1 MRVRFFILTYHLRP
15 HAVFGKV
22 LRVFQ
27 KEDKMFSGP
36 WQIVL
41 LLVVIVLVFGSKKL
55 PELARALGKAK
66 GEFKK
71 GTQEGEQLLSEDLTK
86 EALPKAAPPEIEK

>member
-1 MRVRFFILTYHLRP
+1 
-15 HAVFGKV
+15 
-22 LRVFQ
+22 
-27 KEDKMFSGP
+27 MFSGP

-55 PELARALGKAK
+55 PELACALGKAK

-71 GTQEGEQLLSEDLTK
+71 GTQEGEQLLADEDK
-86 EALPKAAPPEIEK
+86 PKIEQKKSDENA

>member
-1 MRVRFFILTYHLRP
+1 
-15 HAVFGKV
+15 
-22 LRVFQ
+22 
-27 KEDKMFSGP
+27 MFSGP

-71 GTQEGEQLLSEDLTK
+71 GIAEGAAEADEEED
-86 EALPKAAPPEIEK
+86 EAPRKVSKKKKVQEIEADTDASDE

>member
-1 MRVRFFILTYHLRP
+1 ML
-15 HAVFGKV
+15 
-22 LRVFQ
+22 
-27 KEDKMFSGP
+27 SGP

-41 LLVVIVLVFGSKKL
+41 LLVVIVLVFGSKML

-71 GTQEGEQLLSEDLTK
+71 GTQEGEQLLSDDDK
-86 EALPKAAPPEIEK
+86 PKKLEQKSDGNA

>member
-1 MRVRFFILTYHLRP
+1 ML
-15 HAVFGKV
+15 
-22 LRVFQ
+22 
-27 KEDKMFSGP
+27 SGP

-66 GEFKK
+66 GAFKK
-71 GTQEGEQLLSEDLTK
+71 GTQEGEQLLSDDDK
-86 EALPKAAPPEIEK
+86 PKKLEQKSEVNA

>member
-1 MRVRFFILTYHLRP
+1 
-15 HAVFGKV
+15 
-22 LRVFQ
+22 
-27 KEDKMFSGP
+27 MFSGP

-55 PELARALGKAK
+55 PELARALVKAK

-71 GTQEGEQLLSEDLTK
+71 GTQEGEQLLADDDKPQPRKLEQKSD
-86 EALPKAAPPEIEK
+86 ANA

>member
-1 MRVRFFILTYHLRP
+1 
-15 HAVFGKV
+15 
-22 LRVFQ
+22 
-27 KEDKMFSGP
+27 MFSGP

-71 GTQEGEQLLSEDLTK
+71 GTEEGEQLLK
-86 EALPKAAPPEIEK
+86 EGKEGEPAKVEQKSGEEAK

>member
-1 MRVRFFILTYHLRP
+1 
-15 HAVFGKV
+15 
-22 LRVFQ
+22 
-27 KEDKMFSGP
+27 MFSGP

-71 GTQEGEQLLSEDLTK
+71 GTQEGEQLLSDDNSKPKLEQAKTED
-86 EALPKAAPPEIEK
+86 KA

>member
-1 MRVRFFILTYHLRP
+1 
-15 HAVFGKV
+15 
-22 LRVFQ
+22 
-27 KEDKMFSGP
+27 MFSGP

-55 PELARALGKAK
+55 PELGRALGKAK

-71 GTQEGEQLLSEDLTK
+71 GTQEGEQLLADEDK
-86 EALPKAAPPEIEK
+86 PKKLEQAKAEEKAQTA

>member
-1 MRVRFFILTYHLRP
+1 
-15 HAVFGKV
+15 
-22 LRVFQ
+22 
-27 KEDKMFSGP
+27 MFSGP

-71 GTQEGEQLLSEDLTK
+71 GTQEGEQLLANDDKPKLTQQESDAK
-86 EALPKAAPPEIEK
+86 STPEVVTPEVVK

>member
-1 MRVRFFILTYHLRP
+1 
-15 HAVFGKV
+15 
-22 LRVFQ
+22 
-27 KEDKMFSGP
+27 MFSGP

-71 GTQEGEQLLSEDLTK
+71 GTQ
-86 EALPKAAPPEIEK
+86 

>member
-1 MRVRFFILTYHLRP
+1 
-15 HAVFGKV
+15 
-22 LRVFQ
+22 
-27 KEDKMFSGP
+27 MFSGP

-41 LLVVIVLVFGSKKL
+41 LILVIVLVFGSKKL

-71 GTQEGEQLLSEDLTK
+71 GSAEGEALLKDEDAKAQDLEQKEK
-86 EALPKAAPPEIEK
+86 EAAKA

>member
-1 MRVRFFILTYHLRP
+1 ML
-15 HAVFGKV
+15 
-22 LRVFQ
+22 
-27 KEDKMFSGP
+27 SGP

-71 GTQEGEQLLSEDLTK
+71 GTQEGEQLLSDDDK
-86 EALPKAAPPEIEK
+86 PKKLEKLEQKSDVNA